1 MPQKKD
7 KTTNGSRVTS
17 PAIPQ
22 PLDLP
27 EPEQI
32 LLNEVQDAHKS
43 VKRLLPLLDLLDCP
57 EGQEEDLGGRLMA
70 ILADTRDQVQILG
83 ARLEA
88 LMEPNSVVMA
98 ELSRL
103 REAQDRTTRMVE
115 KILVLL
121 NEPVS

>member
-7 KTTNGSRVTS
+7 KVTNESRLTS

-43 VKRLLPLLDLLDCP
+43 VKRLLPLLDLLDRP

-70 ILADTRDQVQILG
+70 ILGDTRDQVQILG
-83 ARLEA
+83 GRLEA
-88 LMEPNSVVMA
+88 LMEPNSAVMS

-103 REAQDRTTRMVE
+103 REAQDRTARMVE

-121 NEPVS
+121 NEPVD

>member
-7 KTTNGSRVTS
+7 KITNGSHVTS

-43 VKRLLPLLDLLDCP
+43 VKRLLPLLDLLDRP
-57 EGQEEDLGGRLMA
+57 EGHEEDLGGRLMA
-70 ILADTRDQVQILG
+70 ILADTREQLQILG

-88 LMEPNSVVMA
+88 LMEPNSAVMA
-98 ELSRL
+98 ELSRM
-103 REAQDRTTRMVE
+103 REAQDRTARMVE

-121 NEPVS
+121 NEPVD

>member
-7 KTTNGSRVTS
+7 KITNGSPVTS

-43 VKRLLPLLDLLDCP
+43 VKRLLPLLDLLDRP
-57 EGQEEDLGGRLMA
+57 ESHEEDLGGRLIA
-70 ILADTRDQVQILG
+70 ILADTREQVQILG

-88 LMEPNSVVMA
+88 LMEPNSAVMA

-103 REAQDRTTRMVE
+103 REAQDRTGRMVE

>member
-7 KTTNGSRVTS
+7 KITNGHRVTS

-32 LLNEVQDAHKS
+32 LLNELQDAHRS
-43 VKRLLPLLDLLDCP
+43 VKRLLPLLDLLDPP
-57 EGQEEDLGGRLMA
+57 ESHAEDLGGRLMA
-70 ILADTRDQVQILG
+70 ILADTREQVQILG
-83 ARLEA
+83 GRLEA
-88 LMEPNSVVMA
+88 LMKPNSAVMA